1 MEPPIP
7 QNLPCHAHPWN
18 NLRGGA
24 VMVWISTFDHVNI
37 GTRGSK
43 SEASSLPVIP
53 SPLQYSTCRPISDS
67 GDPWGGSG
75 LGWYSGVCCT
85 GILGGLLVSRRR
97 GVTDRFVVNACHRHT
112 ADVDVETVLFR
123 RHSGAALGIF
133 LGIASPPLFRPLLR
147 YRRDFGRTIRTA
159 PLGGTQTRST
169 HRCFASN
176 QTATRYREFDT
187 PWSPSLLELS

>member
-97 GVTDRFVVNACHRHT
+97 GVTDRFVVNAATDTPLTLTLRQFSSDVIQAQPLESSLVSHRHLYSVHCYVT
-112 ADVDVETVLFR
+112 AEILDVLSVP
-123 RHSGAALGIF
+123 HPSGVPKHDPHTD
-133 LGIASPPLFRPLLR
+133 ASPRIKLQPGIGSL
-147 YRRDFGRTIRTA
+147 IR
-159 PLGGTQTRST
+159 LG
-169 HRCFASN
+169 
-176 QTATRYREFDT
+176 
-187 PWSPSLLELS
+187 P